1 VICNITKDEAA
12 ARRQKLL
19 HWELKKKLKLLM
31 HSSDASSCV
40 HYRWSQIATH
50 LPGRTDNEI
59 KNFWNSC
66 IKKKLR
72 QVGIDPN
79 THMKLQQ
86 VAATPAGAVLVQH
99 ASSHVQNISSM
110 NYPPSSTAPSN
121 NPLQT
126 YNKLQLLDMSS
137 TGAFN
142 GRSFATTHH
151 DFKAAAASQ
160 SSRLLV
166 NQASPQAGNYHASS
180 MQQQEEDVTF
190 LGAAALAQNSQVEMM
205 NSGKKYENE
214 LQSRN
219 CRSST
224 AAAAAAGLHTNHHPG
239 RGIQNGFQQGSNGLL
254 SSCTDNVLER
264 LLFNNAKQSG
274 MHHYLAPKAGTGSAA
289 TGLQQLGF
297 EPMRNCTNLMQNR
310 SDPSATTHHD
320 EAQAQAGRSV
330 GIKGES
336 TAQHVCPA
344 ATTVVPNAFNPA
356 YWLLQGS
363 SANAAISQADHEALA
378 GLGTRP
384 GVHAGTLD
392 EILPAAPSKLHATA
406 AMIMST
412 SAAAGDGSSLI
423 SAQSGSRED
432 QRGHGMKLGRG
443 FPDFYAS
450 SAADQDHGDL
460 SSITASIN
468 QAAGNDE
475 SGRIPSH
482 QLQLLLSSM
491 LEKSTGDQ
499 QLHQNALAG
508 AGRMQQDQK
517 SNEMTM
523 SSRLQATADH
533 HGRQQQAAR
542 NLQWDSSVSST
553 NREAITPGTAAD
565 TTNTG
570 VHQTGFFHSMM
581 WANFSEKAGAAAV
594 QDRHDQQLDRG
605 AGVAAAS
612 SDMVSARDQCCDQ
625 ISIALSA
632 SPESDGDTVM
642 QWCNDLTLPGPDP
655 DVDDQDHQGTGP
667 PTASSASKGGSSSA
681 APPMIDS
688 SAAWQMHQAST
699 HGPPDLYD
707 ARHEAGPHVGASGAA
722 ARACSMSQEL
732 QRMAAV
738 LDQM

>member
-1 VICNITKDEAA
+1 MGRHSCCHKQKLKKGLWSPEEDEKLVRYITKYGHGCWSAVPKQAGLQRCGKSCRLRWINYLRPDLKRGGFSSSEE
-12 ARRQKLL
+12 KLIIDL
-19 HWELKKKLKLLM
+19 HAVLGN
-31 HSSDASSCV
+31 
-40 HYRWSQIATH
+40 RWSQIATH

-86 VAATPAGAVLVQH
+86 VAATPAGALLVQH

-110 NYPPSSTAPSN
+110 NCPPSSTAPSN

-126 YNKLQLLDMSS
+126 YNKLQLLDM
-137 TGAFN
+137 T
-142 GRSFATTHH
+142 
-151 DFKAAAASQ
+151 
-160 SSRLLV
+160 
-166 NQASPQAGNYHASS
+166 
-180 MQQQEEDVTF
+180 
-190 LGAAALAQNSQVEMM
+190 
-205 NSGKKYENE
+205 
-214 LQSRN
+214 
-219 CRSST
+219 
-224 AAAAAAGLHTNHHPG
+224 
-239 RGIQNGFQQGSNGLL
+239 
-254 SSCTDNVLER
+254 
-264 LLFNNAKQSG
+264 
-274 MHHYLAPKAGTGSAA
+274 
-289 TGLQQLGF
+289 
-297 EPMRNCTNLMQNR
+297 
-310 SDPSATTHHD
+310 
-320 EAQAQAGRSV
+320 
-330 GIKGES
+330 
-336 TAQHVCPA
+336 
-344 ATTVVPNAFNPA
+344 
-356 YWLLQGS
+356 
-363 SANAAISQADHEALA
+363 NAAISQADQEGLA

-384 GVHAGTLD
+384 GTHAGTLD

-412 SAAAGDGSSLI
+412 NAAAGDGSSLI
-423 SAQSGSRED
+423 SAQSGSRQD

-517 SNEMTM
+517 TNEMTM
-523 SSRLQATADH
+523 SSRLQAAADH

-565 TTNTG
+565 TTNTD
-570 VHQTGFFHSMM
+570 VHQTGFFQSMM

-612 SDMVSARDQCCDQ
+612 SDMVSTRDQSCDQ

-667 PTASSASKGGSSSA
+667 PPAPSASQGGSSSA
-681 APPMIDS
+681 PPPMIDS
-688 SAAWQMHQAST
+688 AAAWQMHQAPT
-699 HGPPDLYD
+699 HGTPDLYN
-707 ARHEAGPHVGASGAA
+707 ARHESGPRVGASGAA
-722 ARACSMSQEL
+722 ARPCSMSQEL